1 LVEVIASPIMPEV
14 IAPPIIPEALAPPII
29 PEALAPPIIPEALAP
44 PLLHS
49 SSKHYLPLETSQ
61 ESMVTTPPAWEAV
74 YAATLALNRAAL
86 GARQLITNALQRATR
101 KENVVNVLAGRQNKL
116 HKRRTKRTQRKRTK
130 RTQRKRTKRTQRKR
144 TKRTKITKRQK

>member
-1 LVEVIASPIMPEV
+1 MPEVLAPPIMPEV
-14 IAPPIIPEALAPPII
+14 IAPPIMPEV
-29 PEALAPPIIPEALAP
+29 LAP

-86 GARQLITNALQRATR
+86 GARQLIMNALQRATR

-116 HKRRTKRTQRKRTK
+116 HKRRTKKTQRKRT
-130 RTQRKRTKRTQRKR
+130 RK
-144 TKRTKITKRQK
+144 TKRQK